1 MVVKKQGDQHYC
13 WGCGHTR
20 AHEKFSGRGHA
31 RHLCKD
37 CEKAQRQERRARRRG
52 DSATAGVNPVTP
64 APAPKDLALPIEDDL
79 PALSE
84 EEIYAWMVQ
93 GADPWPCEIP
103 PGKCKPRKPPVPQQ
117 TLRFHFVLTTVD
129 SAIRQ
134 TVWAGICNR
143 CRRVSP
149 RQVRATAHSARARL
163 PLARLQAFRQQLDS
177 WQAAGYL
184 RWSADPAPAS
194 TAGDS

>member
-1 MVVKKQGDQHYC
+1 MAKKQGDQYYC
-13 WGCGHTR
+13 WGCGRTR

-52 DSATAGVNPVTP
+52 EPAAAGVDPVTP
-64 APAPKDLALPIEDDL
+64 ALALEELALPIEADDL
-79 PALSE
+79 PDLTE
-84 EEIYAWMVQ
+84 EELYAWMVQ
-93 GADPWPCEIP
+93 DHDPWPCEVP
-103 PGKCKPRKPPVPQQ
+103 PAKRKPRKPLVPQQ
-117 TLRFHFVLTTVD
+117 TLRFHFVLITTD
-129 SAIRQ
+129 PAIRQ
-134 TVWAGICNR
+134 TVWSGICNR

-149 RQVRATAHSARARL
+149 RQVRANAHSARARL

-184 RWSADPAPAS
+184 RWSANPAPAS